1 MKVNISL
8 HCVIKMGISHSIK
21 LLSVDI
27 LQVYIVKFSLMA
39 CQEFILVIWVFFFLH
54 CFLFMVTLFRALIS
68 STFCFLIAASFD
80 VLFE

>member
-39 CQEFILVIWVFFFLH
+39 CQEFILVIWVFFFFFALFSIH
-54 CFLFMVTLFRALIS
+54 GNFIQGSHFFYILFPDSSIFRCFI
-68 STFCFLIAASFD
+68 
-80 VLFE
+80 